1 MTAARAG
8 YRGDAAGD
16 EVCVNVQYAS
26 CAALSGQFAGQKRR
40 DERRIQFDCAGA
52 AGMDPLGEEMMLWRD
67 VQLVKKTVVRYHAQH
82 ISTAGAVEII
92 RQASAKACR

>member
-1 MTAARAG
+1 
-8 YRGDAAGD
+8 
-16 EVCVNVQYAS
+16 
-26 CAALSGQFAGQKRR
+26 
-40 DERRIQFDCAGA
+40 
-52 AGMDPLGEEMMLWRD
+52 MDPLGEEMMLWRD